1 MDGSGEKDVCQ
12 LPKRSFDQVCLDEV
26 MECDYK
32 QIWRILSLCIRS
44 SSVPLQLT
52 GAWLV
57 WYKLFVLS
65 KVSAVFSLRKFIGTQ
80 VCALTKPLF

>member
-1 MDGSGEKDVCQ
+1 MVRKTCANCQ
-12 LPKRSFDQVCLDEV
+12 RRSFDQVCLDEV

-57 WYKLFVLS
+57 WYKFFVFS
-65 KVSAVFSLRKFIGTQ
+65 KVSAAFSLRKFIGTQ